1 MPRKQ
6 RDYKAEYARR
16 KRNAL
21 AAGKTMQEARGHR
34 EEIRVGGPTGEVS
47 TYYVRHQRSV
57 AAQLRRRSDNGM
69 TRADSLAMAGL
80 YFDRWG
86 IAATRRLMRMQEAAH
101 IAYENRSLDYGD
113 LADEMGDYYDQLNEE
128 WEDRQ
133 RLIAARIRARDDW
146 DDYQEIDFG
155 DPPDYSYCLF
165 YH

>member
-6 RDYKAEYARR
+6 RDYAAEYARR

-57 AAQLRRRSDNGM
+57 AAQLRRYDESL
-69 TRADSLAMAGL
+69 TRADSIYLAGQ

-101 IAYENRSLDYGD
+101 VAYENRSLDYGD
-113 LADEMGDYYDQLNEE
+113 LADAMGDYYNELNEDYE
-128 WEDRQ
+128 NRMALV
-133 RLIAARIRARDDW
+133 RRRIRARDDW
-146 DDYQEIDFG
+146 DDYREIDFG
-155 DPPDYSYCLF
+155 DPPDYSICLF